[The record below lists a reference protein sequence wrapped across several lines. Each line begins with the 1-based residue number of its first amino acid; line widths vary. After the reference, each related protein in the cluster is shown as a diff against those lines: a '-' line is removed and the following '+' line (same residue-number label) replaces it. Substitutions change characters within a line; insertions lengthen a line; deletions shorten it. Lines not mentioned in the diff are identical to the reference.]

1 MVIRSFYFCFLIAI
15 VLMQGCTSTNTGI
28 NHNKSISSHYALPT
42 TYQEHRHQQ
51 QFFTS
56 SDDLTLAYTDH
67 GQGKTLVLIHGVP
80 TSSWMYRKMIPALQ
94 DNFRVITVDLVGYGS
109 SDKPEQGVAY
119 NNSRQAER
127 ISQLLKHLDV
137 KQYSLLFHDM
147 GGLVAWELLAQQTK
161 AVDNLIA
168 LNTIVR
174 KEGFNHPEF
183 NNKFMTRI
191 MTDAFSN
198 QLTSAAVL
206 RKTFSNMGLGAH
218 ALTEQE
224 CRGYVLPMREGS
236 NHALFNFYNQLNDD
250 LYTQLDNN
258 RFLFER
264 FTGKTLIFWGEQD
277 KVLTTQ
283 QIPFLQEH
291 LKIPASNIHTYPNNA
306 HFLAE
311 EIPEILTTE
320 IIDFLR

>member
-1 MVIRSFYFCFLIAI
+1 MTIRPLYFVLLMVLIL
-15 VLMQGCTSTNTGI
+15 VSGCKHTDVI
-28 NHNKSISSHYALPT
+28 NQETISSVYTPPD
-42 TYQEHRHQQ
+42 TYQQHRNQQ
-51 QFFTS
+51 QT
-56 SDDLTLAYTDH
+56 LTTPDGLKLAYTDH

-80 TSSWMYRKMIPALQ
+80 TSSWMYRKMIPKLQ
-94 DNFRVITVDLVGYGS
+94 ENFRVISVDLIGYGS
-109 SDKPEQGVAY
+109 SDKPNQDTAY
-119 NNSRQAER
+119 SNHSQAER
-127 ISQLLKHLDV
+127 VAYLLDHLNV
-137 KQYSLLFHDM
+137 KQTTVLFHDM
-147 GGLVAWELLAQQTK
+147 GGLVAWELLALK
-161 AVDNLIA
+161 PESIENLIV
-168 LNTIVR
+168 LNTIIR

-183 NNKFMTRI
+183 NNKFMTRL

-206 RKTFSNMGLGAH
+206 RKTFTNMGLGPH
-218 ALTEQE
+218 ALNEKE
-224 CRGYVLPMREGS
+224 CRGYVVPMREGS
-236 NHALFNFYNQLNDD
+236 NRALFNFYNQLNDD

-320 IIDFLR
+320 ITDFLR